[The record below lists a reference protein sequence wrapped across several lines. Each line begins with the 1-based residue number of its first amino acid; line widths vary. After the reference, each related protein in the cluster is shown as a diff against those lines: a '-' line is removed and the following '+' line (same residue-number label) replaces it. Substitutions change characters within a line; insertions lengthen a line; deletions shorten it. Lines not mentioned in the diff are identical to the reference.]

1 MNVRALVKILGGQCV
16 LLGLVFLAPT
26 AFSYLDRDNYSGVFL
41 AISIGCLVIGALMLL
56 SQRNFRAELDA
67 RTSLALVTLAWVL
80 AGVVGAL
87 PFYLSGVLPSFID
100 ALFESISG
108 FTGTGASV
116 IRDVESVDRGLLLW
130 RSLSQWVGGMG
141 IIVFFVALL
150 PALGLGGVQLF
161 KAEVAGPQKDRLT
174 PRVTET
180 ARKLWLLYVAFTVAL
195 TLALFQAGMPLF
207 DAINHAFTTLATGGF
222 SIKNNGIAFY
232 NNAAIDYLIAAF
244 MLVGAINF
252 GLHYRFLV
260 LKDIRA
266 FADTELRWF
275 FAIIAGATLAIAAVV
290 HGAVYQAPQEALRHA
305 FFTVASVASSTG
317 YTNHDFVDWPPLT
330 HVVIVLLMVMG
341 GMSGSTAGGIK
352 CIRIVAAFKQLNRQL
367 RQVVHPKAIIP
378 IKANNHIVPES
389 VIDAIWALIFLYLLV
404 FTMSA
409 LILTSQGL
417 DLVSATTGSFSAL
430 SNIGPGLGDLG
441 PMANYAGLPDV
452 SKVTLIVC
460 MLLGRLEFFTVLVL
474 FTPTYWRR

>member
-1 MNVRALVKILGGQCV
+1 
-16 LLGLVFLAPT
+16 
-26 AFSYLDRDNYSGVFL
+26 
-41 AISIGCLVIGALMLL
+41 MLL
-56 SQRNFRAELDA
+56 SQKGYRTELDA

-87 PFYLSGVLPSFID
+87 PFYFSGTLPSFTD

-116 IRDVESVDRGLLLW
+116 IRDVETVDRGLLLW

-150 PALGLGGVQLF
+150 PALGLGSVQLF

-180 ARKLWLLYVAFTVAL
+180 ARKLWILYVALTAAL
-195 TLALFQAGMPLF
+195 ILCLYQAGMPLF
-207 DAINHAFTTLATGGF
+207 DAANHAFATLATGGF
-222 SIKNNGIAFY
+222 SIKNSGIAHY
-232 NNAAIDYLIAAF
+232 QSAAIDYLIAIF
-244 MLVGAINF
+244 MVIGAVNF
-252 GLHYRFLV
+252 GLHYRVLV
-260 LKDIRA
+260 LKDMRA
-266 FADTELRWF
+266 LLDTELRWF
-275 FAIIAGATLAIAAVV
+275 LTLLGASTLIIAAATHGTVYESSMDAVR
-290 HGAVYQAPQEALRHA
+290 YA
-305 FFTVASVASSTG
+305 FFTVTSVASSTG
-317 YTNHDFVDWPPLT
+317 FTNHDFVPWPSIT

-352 CIRIVAAFKQLNRQL
+352 CIRIVAAFKQLHRQL
-367 RQVVHPKAIIP
+367 KQVVHPKAVIP
-378 IKANNHIVPES
+378 IKANNHIIPES
-389 VIDAIWALIFLYLLV
+389 VIDAIWGLIFLYLLV
-404 FTMSA
+404 FTISA
-409 LILTSQGL
+409 LILTGEGL
-417 DLVSATTGSFSAL
+417 DLVTATTGTFSAL

-441 PMANYAGLPDV
+441 PTANYADLSV
-452 SKVTLIVC
+452 TSKITLIGC